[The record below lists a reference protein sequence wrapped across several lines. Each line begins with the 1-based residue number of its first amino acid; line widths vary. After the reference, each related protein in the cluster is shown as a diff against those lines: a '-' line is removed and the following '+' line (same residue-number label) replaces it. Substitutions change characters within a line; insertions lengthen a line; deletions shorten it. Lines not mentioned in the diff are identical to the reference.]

1 MIDKNQSYKVLGDCN
16 IETKI
21 FTAIV
26 PNDMDHLTL
35 SVTWSIHSNIEFALS
50 GLQCIMVQHHESKV
64 GFQYVQAL
72 I

>member
-1 MIDKNQSYKVLGDCN
+1 MIDKNQSYMVLGDCN

-50 GLQCIMVQHHESKV
+50 VLQ
-64 GFQYVQAL
+64 
-72 I
+72 